1 MAFKERIIEAT
12 KSRSNSQ
19 AIEDICYDLKL
30 CLFEK
35 VENIC
40 EMTRKG
46 NWSKRTWW
54 WDDSVLNVMKEKK
67 T

>member
-1 MAFKERIIEAT
+1 MKSKMASKERIIETT
-12 KSRSNSQ
+12 KSKSNSQ

-54 WDDSVLNVMKEKK
+54 WDDSVLNVM
-67 T
+67 